1 MFAFEFKLRL
11 TIMVERP
18 ELPPIRAMASAALL
32 AKGLLVAVIS
42 LVTIETGCPC
52 VFVLVHVIRLM
63 AAQAF
68 HAEIFFALLIN
79 MAGDAFCLF
88 VRSIEW
94 EFCFLVVVESTLAPG
109 FCGMAGL
116 TFLAH

>member
-1 MFAFEFKLRL
+1 MLEPNSVIEACFVVAIIAVPTKLL
-11 TIMVERP
+11 
-18 ELPPIRAMASAALL
+18 
-32 AKGLLVAVIS
+32 
-42 LVTIETGCPC
+42 
-52 VFVLVHVIRLM
+52 LVHVIRLM